1 MAQLFSLGLASIMK
15 TKLRATLLI
24 ITACLLVAIAALVF
38 RHHRNIT
45 TDEQRFR
52 QMLAAIDQKTGDAT
66 DDAPLEA
73 LLRSG
78 YLTKTAITITNLPA
92 ASVSAKAIYNE
103 VTHRLTTHLHGVKFW
118 LFYMDTNQA
127 IVTCRSI
134 DLPLVRE
141 AIVSP

>member
-1 MAQLFSLGLASIMK
+1 MLGLASIMK

-52 QMLAAIDQKTGDAT
+52 QMLAAMDQKTGDAAT
-66 DDAPLEA
+66 DDDPLEA

-78 YLTKTAITITNLPA
+78 YLTKTAIIITNLPA
-92 ASVSAKAIYNE
+92 ASVSAKAIYRE
-103 VTHRLTTHLHGVKFW
+103 VQHRLTTHLHGVKFW
-118 LFYMDTNQA
+118 LYYMDTNQA

-134 DLPLVRE
+134 DLPFVRE
-141 AIVSP
+141 AIESP